1 MKMQSVW
8 QVSKTA
14 IFKEEM
20 IPGLLRIN
28 ESPHFNLVV
37 CEQSIAIT
45 EIKDV
50 YVRIK
55 RKGFICRS
63 IKIFSE
69 GKLPN
74 LSSYDFVKE
83 QQWYVYPHEEIDIAA
98 VPYGKNEW
106 CYLIEKRNGQGI
118 PLQVFDVLPLFP
130 SPAQI
135 SLWEEIV

>member
-14 IFKEEM
+14 IFKEEL

-28 ESPHFNLVV
+28 ESPHFKLVV
-37 CEQSIAIT
+37 CEQSIT
-45 EIKDV
+45 NKEVKDV

-55 RKGFICRS
+55 RKGFNCRS
-63 IKIFSE
+63 IKIFVE
-69 GKLPN
+69 GKLPD
-74 LSSYDFVKE
+74 LTPYGFIKE
-83 QQWYVYPHEEIDIAA
+83 QEWYVYPHDGIDIAA

-106 CYLIEKRNGQGI
+106 CYLIEKRNGHGV

-130 SPAQI
+130 SPSQI
-135 SLWEEIV
+135 SLWEEVV